1 MSDVAENSG
10 MKRLT
15 RLQSLFDQRPWTIM
29 LLLLPLLWVLPA
41 VPVDE
46 TRYLSIAW
54 EMRQTGSWITLH
66 VDGVP
71 YFDKPPLLFWL
82 VNLAWSVFGVSL
94 WAARMVSVLA
104 GAGCVALL
112 AAIGRRLEGGVD
124 DTAAW
129 LLPGFIYFLLFSSV
143 VMFDITLSFCV
154 LLAYLALLQW
164 VQGGGWRALLLLF
177 VASSLGMLA
186 KGPVMLLH
194 LAGPIL
200 LAPWWVG
207 SSVRLSWRRLGGPL
221 LAALLGGLPV
231 LLWAL
236 AAVHGLGE
244 ADARDLLVKQTAGRM
259 VHSFA
264 HRRPAWWYLIWL
276 LPILLPWPLV
286 LRWRR
291 LAVWRATWRTSS
303 MARFGLCASLPAF
316 LGFCLVSGK
325 QLHYLLP
332 CMPGVALLLA
342 ALLRQAPDLLA
353 SRRLGW
359 LAAICAGLLVWALL
373 HPGDM
378 RPWPITAAARYGLLG
393 LAALLL
399 VSAVMVLWK
408 AGRVGHARHVTVAT
422 VLLSMAMLPVMRTQ
436 VLGASDLR
444 GLAQRVAMLQARKVP
459 LACEA
464 TEPGLVN
471 FLGRLPQPLPVTDD
485 PAAWA
490 KAHPQGYLLMWASHG
505 RAPADGL
512 STTAV
517 GNGWAALRSA
527 SAVSSSHHAAG
538 E

>member
-1 MSDVAENSG
+1 
-10 MKRLT
+10 MKLLS
-15 RLQSLFDQRPWTIM
+15 RLQTLIDEQPWMVM
-29 LLLLPLLWVLPA
+29 LLLLPVLWILPA

-82 VNLAWSVFGVSL
+82 VNLAWSMFGVSL
-94 WAARMVSVLA
+94 WSARLVSVLA
-104 GAGCVALL
+104 GTGCVALL
-112 AAIGRRLEGGVD
+112 AAISRRLDARAGN
-124 DTAAW
+124 TAAW
-129 LLPGFIYFLLFSSV
+129 MLPGFVYFLLFAGV
-143 VMFDITLSFCV
+143 VMFDITLTCCV
-154 LLAYLALLQW
+154 LLAYLAVLRW

-200 LAPWWVG
+200 LAPWWAAPSIRV
-207 SSVRLSWRRLGGPL
+207 SWKRLGWPL
-221 LAALLGGLPV
+221 LMALLGGLPV

-244 ADARDLLVKQTAGRM
+244 ADARDLLVRQTAGRV

-264 HRRPAWWYLIWL
+264 HRRPVWWYLIWL

-286 LRWRR
+286 LRWKR
-291 LAVWRATWRTSS
+291 LAAWRTTWRSS
-303 MARFGLCASLPAF
+303 MMARFGLCASLPAF

-342 ALLRQAPDLLA
+342 SLGGRPGELLAPRRLWWLALL
-353 SRRLGW
+353 
-359 LAAICAGLLVWALL
+359 CVGLWVWAVLR
-373 HPGDM
+373 PGDM
-378 RPWPITAAARYGLLG
+378 QPWPMTEGARYGLLG
-393 LAALLL
+393 LSALLL
-399 VSAVMVLWK
+399 LAAAVVLWH
-408 AGRVGHARHVTVAT
+408 AGQAGGARHITVAT
-422 VLLSMAMLPVMRTQ
+422 ALLALGMLPVMRTQ

-444 GLAQRVAMLQARKVP
+444 GLAHRVAALQARQVP
-459 LACEA
+459 MAAEA
-464 TEPGLVN
+464 SEPGLVN
-471 FLGRLPQPLPVTDD
+471 FLGRLPRTLPVTDD
-485 PAAWA
+485 PEAWA

-505 RAPADGL
+505 KRPDNGL

-517 GNGWAALRSA
+517 GNGWAAVLPA
-527 SAVSSSHHAAG
+527 SAVAPAQPEKAA